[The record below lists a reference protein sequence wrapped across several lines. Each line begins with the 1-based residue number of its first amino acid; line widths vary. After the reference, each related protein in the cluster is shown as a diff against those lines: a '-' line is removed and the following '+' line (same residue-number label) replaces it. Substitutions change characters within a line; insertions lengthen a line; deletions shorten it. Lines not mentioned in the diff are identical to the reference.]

1 VKTRLLLVLQ
11 FLNGDSLISRL
22 GGDEG
27 RKENMKVVF
36 ENLNNNDTEHDIIF
50 LNLTTYASGAERIT
64 VLFDGVEYVS
74 DVYFD
79 AKGRRSFKRCGKT
92 YDFEIVRG

>member
-1 VKTRLLLVLQ
+1 MTLSALCGLIGMINAITTRP
-11 FLNGDSLISRL
+11 
-22 GGDEG
+22 GGYEG